1 MRNVSIKTKLALVIS
16 LVVAVTLT
24 TNITISYLSSESELK
39 RNAEQQ
45 MTTIAKQIGTTLE
58 AAENFRH
65 FTEDLV
71 GETLRNVSIAA
82 RSELDPHI
90 RNISNEQLVDLS
102 RKLGVDHITLW
113 VRTPND
119 IVALR
124 SSDPTQIGLSSKTWD
139 YWYTAF
145 QQLFDRKPV
154 TVPQGQSLK
163 DYWSGPIQYSSSDAN
178 RIDKWGYYYNG
189 TTDYMI
195 DPYVDAKRFLEF
207 EKTNGADLLI
217 RNLLKDNPN
226 ILGIAGINPEFFG
239 KPPILKMKNG
249 KLVQNL
255 DVQEIAFGE
264 YTYQDPASDAEAVRQ
279 TVETGIPVRRY
290 SRVEGKDTMRS
301 FIPIRVGN
309 KGYVAL
315 VTFDYGAIERVLNRQ
330 LALQAFISFG
340 LVLGACAASYGVA
353 SLTIRPLRHI
363 LLKVGDIARGRF
375 NDTIP
380 IRRRDELGL
389 LSSRINQMADSL
401 RTYTDKL
408 KETAE
413 ELRGTKEYLESFVG
427 QTSDAIHVTD
437 LTGKVIRV
445 NPAFEKMFG
454 WTADEVLGAPLP
466 LLTDESEEDYRRIVG
481 RVLGGEAVA
490 DHETVRSTKTG
501 DTVDV
506 SITVSP
512 IRSEDGQIVAIAEI
526 ARNITSRKQAEEA
539 IRRSEKLSVVG
550 QLAAG
555 VAHEIR
561 NPLTTVR
568 GFVQLQR
575 QSGKLTES
583 HLDVMLSELDRINL
597 IVSEFLILAK
607 PQARQIQD
615 IDVRNLLSEIIL
627 LLYPLAHL
635 SNIVV
640 NTSFDPKAP
649 QICGDPNQLKQV
661 FINLLKNGFE
671 AMPNGGA
678 ITVELRSVPEE
689 SCISVLVTDEGVGI
703 PEENMPRIGEPFY
716 TSKPNGNGLG
726 LMVSGRI
733 IEGHKGS
740 MKIRSRVG
748 VGTTVEVRLPAV

>member
-1 MRNVSIKTKLALVIS
+1 
-16 LVVAVTLT
+16 
-24 TNITISYLSSESELK
+24 
-39 RNAEQQ
+39 
-45 MTTIAKQIGTTLE
+45 
-58 AAENFRH
+58 
-65 FTEDLV
+65 
-71 GETLRNVSIAA
+71 
-82 RSELDPHI
+82 
-90 RNISNEQLVDLS
+90 
-102 RKLGVDHITLW
+102 
-113 VRTPND
+113 
-119 IVALR
+119 
-124 SSDPTQIGLSSKTWD
+124 
-139 YWYTAF
+139 
-145 QQLFDRKPV
+145 
-154 TVPQGQSLK
+154 
-163 DYWSGPIQYSSSDAN
+163 
-178 RIDKWGYYYNG
+178 
-189 TTDYMI
+189 
-195 DPYVDAKRFLEF
+195 
-207 EKTNGADLLI
+207 
-217 RNLLKDNPN
+217 
-226 ILGIAGINPEFFG
+226 
-239 KPPILKMKNG
+239 
-249 KLVQNL
+249 
-255 DVQEIAFGE
+255 
-264 YTYQDPASDAEAVRQ
+264 
-279 TVETGIPVRRY
+279 
-290 SRVEGKDTMRS
+290 
-301 FIPIRVGN
+301 
-309 KGYVAL
+309 
-315 VTFDYGAIERVLNRQ
+315 
-330 LALQAFISFG
+330 
-340 LVLGACAASYGVA
+340 
-353 SLTIRPLRHI
+353 
-363 LLKVGDIARGRF
+363 
-375 NDTIP
+375 
-380 IRRRDELGL
+380 
-389 LSSRINQMADSL
+389 
-401 RTYTDKL
+401 
-408 KETAE
+408 
-413 ELRGTKEYLESFVG
+413 
-427 QTSDAIHVTD
+427 
-437 LTGKVIRV
+437 
-445 NPAFEKMFG
+445 MFG